1 MSFVIRLSSVFLRTD
16 PVAVHTG
23 AVPVRR
29 TNFLAETRVV
39 SLDIDSIVFRL
50 VVEVNMV
57 VILAP
62 PLAARFLDVSRSGLD
77 VTC

>member
-1 MSFVIRLSSVFLRTD
+1 M
-16 PVAVHTG
+16 HTG

-39 SLDIDSIVFRL
+39 SLDIVW
-50 VVEVNMV
+50 VNMV
-57 VILAP
+57 VILAS

>member
-1 MSFVIRLSSVFLRTD
+1 M
-16 PVAVHTG
+16 
-23 AVPVRR
+23 
-29 TNFLAETRVV
+29 V

-57 VILAP
+57 VILAS